1 MAQAGARDP
10 IPLSEWQATVSG
22 NATLGLSVVPSGKT
36 AALRLDFDF
45 KGGKGFAV
53 ARRAW
58 ARPMPSD
65 YAVRLRLR
73 GHGPVNN
80 LEIKLLDATGRN
92 VWRHVAKDQSP
103 PARAARSSSP
113 GARPAAAPSPN
124 WDSSKSPSSPAR
136 VAGAR
141 CGSRISRSRI

>member
-10 IPLSEWQATVSG
+10 IPLSAWQATVSG
-22 NATLGLSVVPSGKT
+22 NATLDLSVVACAKT
-36 AALRLDFDF
+36 QALRLDFDF

-73 GHGPVNN
+73 GTGPVND
-80 LEIKLLDATGRN
+80 LEIKLLDPTGRN
-92 VWRHVAKDQSP
+92 VWRHVAKDQRP
-103 PARAARSSSP
+103 PARWKRWTIESTEIEFAW
-113 GARPAAAPSPN
+113 G
-124 WDSSKSPSSPAR
+124 PSS
-136 VAGAR
+136 
-141 CGSRISRSRI
+141 GSAITQLGFI